1 MWTLM
6 KFTEFF
12 KCTNR
17 LRQEEPLTD
26 WLQRRLKS
34 LVAHTLVAAVTL
46 ASALPA
52 SAEQRI
58 ALIIGNSSYETVSA
72 LDNPTRDAE
81 LIASTLEQIDF
92 QVTLLIDATQ
102 IEMKQALSDFGRNL
116 RNGGADTTGLFYYAG
131 HGVQSF
137 GNNYLL
143 PVDVSLNDAADLD
156 LEGVEAQSV
165 LRQMASARNRTNFVI
180 LDACRNNP
188 FEDMAEFDSP
198 GLAEMKAP
206 TGTFL
211 SYATSPGAVALDGLG
226 QNSPFTTALAR
237 EMVKPGVAVEQ
248 MFKKV
253 RVSVLEETNGL
264 QTPWDT
270 SSLTN
275 NFTFV
280 DAPVEAPED
289 LAARSLWESVQATK
303 DPVQIM
309 LFLRGYPD
317 SAYADDARALLAE
330 AIESELTNDT
340 AVAQRPAP
348 AEPPADEQSMFE
360 AVQANPT
367 VEGYREYLNAFPNG
381 TFSEFAKGEIVA
393 LEAQASV
400 DPIGEGVSPE
410 PEETELALAEVEQE
424 RSTVPNVVKFDLP
437 LIAPGSVIDGIILSE
452 ITNISPLFP
461 PVEGL
466 PDEYWKGQS
475 CSNCHEWNKERLCD
489 QANVY
494 LTLSGQ
500 KSLEKPHP
508 FGGILKRNLRQW
520 AVGGCE

>member
-1 MWTLM
+1 M
-6 KFTEFF
+6 
-12 KCTNR
+12 
-17 LRQEEPLTD
+17 TD
-26 WLQRRLKS
+26 WLKNLGTS
-34 LVAHTLVAAVTL
+34 LFMKVVAVSVVVTF
-46 ASALPA
+46 ALPA
-52 SAEQRI
+52 AAQERI
-58 ALIIGNSSYETVSA
+58 ALVIGNSSYETVST

-102 IEMKQALSDFGRNL
+102 VEMKQALSDFGRNL
-116 RNGGADTTGLFYYAG
+116 RNGGPDTTGLFYYAG

-143 PVDVSLNDAADLD
+143 PVDVSLSDAADLD
-156 LEGVEAQSV
+156 LQGVEAQSV

-237 EMVKPGVAVEQ
+237 EMTRPGLPVEQ
-248 MFKKV
+248 MFKQV
-253 RVSVLEETNGL
+253 RVSVLEQTNGL

-275 NFTFV
+275 DFTFV
-280 DAPVEAPED
+280 NAPVEDPED

-317 SAYADDARALLAE
+317 RAYADDARALLAA
-330 AIESELTNDT
+330 AIEAELTNST
-340 AVAQRPAP
+340 ATAQRPAP

-367 VEGYREYLNAFPNG
+367 IEGYRTYLDAFPDG
-381 TFSEFAKGEIVA
+381 TFSEFARGEIVA
-393 LEAQASV
+393 LEAQAST
-400 DPIGEGVSPE
+400 DPVGQGVSPA
-410 PEETELALAEVEQE
+410 PEQTELALATTEQE

-437 LIAPGSVIDGIILSE
+437 LSAPGSVIDGIILSE
-452 ITNISPLFP
+452 ITNMSPLFP

-466 PDEYWKGQS
+466 PDEFWKEQT
-475 CSNCHEWNKERLCD
+475 CSSCHEWNKDRLCE

-500 KSLEKPHP
+500 KSMDKPHP

-520 AVGGCE
+520 ATGGCE

>member
-1 MWTLM
+1 M
-6 KFTEFF
+6 
-12 KCTNR
+12 
-17 LRQEEPLTD
+17 TD
-26 WLQRRLKS
+26 WLRRLGTFI
-34 LVAHTLVAAVTL
+34 LVKAIAATVVIVI
-46 ASALPA
+46 ALPA
-52 SAEQRI
+52 SAQERI
-58 ALIIGNSSYETVSA
+58 ALVIGNSTYETVSA
-72 LDNPTRDAE
+72 LDNPNRDAE

-102 IEMKQALSDFGRNL
+102 VEMKQALSDFGRNL
-116 RNGGADTTGLFYYAG
+116 RSGGPDTTGLFYYAG

-143 PVDVSLNDAADLD
+143 PVDVALSDAADLD
-156 LEGVEAQSV
+156 LQGVEAQSV

-237 EMVKPGVAVEQ
+237 EMTRPGLAVEQ
-248 MFKKV
+248 MFKQV
-253 RVSVLEETNGL
+253 RVSVLEQTNGM

-275 NFTFV
+275 DFTFV
-280 DAPVEAPED
+280 NAPIQDPED

-317 SAYADDARALLAE
+317 SAYAEEARALLAA

-340 AVAQRPAP
+340 AAVARPAP
-348 AEPPADEQSMFE
+348 AAPPADEQSMFE

-367 VEGYREYLNAFPNG
+367 VEGYRNYLDAFPSG
-381 TFSEFAKGEIVA
+381 TFSEFARGEIAA
-393 LEAQASV
+393 LEAQAST
-400 DPIGEGVSPE
+400 DPVGEGVSPA
-410 PEETELALAEVEQE
+410 TENTEVAMANVEQE

-437 LIAPGSVIDGIILSE
+437 LTAPGSVIDGIILSE
-452 ITNISPLFP
+452 ITNLSPMFP

-466 PDEYWKGQS
+466 PDEFWKEQS
-475 CSNCHEWNKERLCD
+475 CSNCHEWNQERLCD

-520 AVGGCE
+520 ATGGCE

>member
-1 MWTLM
+1 M
-6 KFTEFF
+6 
-12 KCTNR
+12 
-17 LRQEEPLTD
+17 TD
-26 WLQRRLKS
+26 WLQRLGTSISIMK
-34 LVAHTLVAAVTL
+34 AVAATVVVTFASS
-46 ASALPA
+46 ASA
-52 SAEQRI
+52 QDRI
-58 ALIIGNSSYETVSA
+58 ALVIGNSSYETVAA

-116 RNGGADTTGLFYYAG
+116 RNGGPDTTGLFYYAG

-143 PVDVSLNDAADLD
+143 PVDVSLSDAADLD
-156 LEGVEAQSV
+156 LQGVEAQSV

-237 EMVKPGVAVEQ
+237 EMTRPGLPVEQ
-248 MFKKV
+248 MFKQV
-253 RVSVLEETNGL
+253 RVSVLEKTNGL

-280 DAPVEAPED
+280 NAPVEDPED

-317 SAYADDARALLAE
+317 SAYADEARALLAT
-330 AIESELTNDT
+330 AIEAELTDDT
-340 AVAQRPAP
+340 AAVERPAP
-348 AEPPADEQSMFE
+348 ASPPADEQSLFE

-367 VEGYREYLNAFPNG
+367 VEGYRNYLDAFPNG
-381 TFSEFAKGEIVA
+381 TFAEFAKGEIAA
-393 LEAQASV
+393 LEAQAST
-400 DPIGEGVSPE
+400 DPIGEGPSAASQ
-410 PEETELALAEVEQE
+410 ETELAMAAVEQE
-424 RSTVPNVVKFDLP
+424 RSTVPNVVKFNPRRSGVSDRRHHP
-437 LIAPGSVIDGIILSE
+437 VRNHQHVAALS
-452 ITNISPLFP
+452 TSRR
-461 PVEGL
+461 
-466 PDEYWKGQS
+466 S
-475 CSNCHEWNKERLCD
+475 
-489 QANVY
+489 A
-494 LTLSGQ
+494 
-500 KSLEKPHP
+500 
-508 FGGILKRNLRQW
+508 
-520 AVGGCE
+520 

>member
-1 MWTLM
+1 MI
-6 KFTEFF
+6 
-12 KCTNR
+12 N
-17 LRQEEPLTD
+17 
-26 WLQRRLKS
+26 WLQRLGKTFT
-34 LVAHTLVAAVTL
+34 LTAATTLVLGAGT
-46 ASALPA
+46 LPA
-52 SAEQRI
+52 WAQERI
-58 ALIIGNSSYETVSA
+58 ALVIGNSGYETVSP
-72 LDNPTRDAE
+72 LDNPTRDAQ

-92 QVTLLIDATQ
+92 EVILLIDATQ
-102 IEMKQALSDFGRNL
+102 LEMKQALSDFGRSL

-143 PVDVSLNDAADLD
+143 PVDVSLSDAADLD

-188 FEDMAEFDSP
+188 FENMAEFDSP

-226 QNSPFTTALAR
+226 ENSPFTTALAR

-248 MFKKV
+248 MFKQV
-253 RVSVLEETNGL
+253 RVSVLDQTNGM

-280 DAPVEAPED
+280 NAPIEDPED

-340 AVAQRPAP
+340 AAVESPAP
-348 AEPPADEQSMFE
+348 ADPPADEQALFE
-360 AVQANPT
+360 AAQANPT
-367 VEGYREYLNAFPNG
+367 VEAYRRYIDAFPNG
-381 TFSEFAKGEIVA
+381 TFSEFARGEIEA

-400 DPIGEGVSPE
+400 DPIGEGVTPVE
-410 PEETELALAEVEQE
+410 EETELAMATTEQE

-437 LIAPGSVIDGIILSE
+437 VVAPGSIIDGIILSE
-452 ITNISPLFP
+452 ITTMSPMFP

-466 PDEYWKGQS
+466 PDEFWKEQS
-475 CSNCHEWNKERLCD
+475 CANCHEWNQARLCD

-508 FGGILKRNLRQW
+508 FGGVLKRNLRQW
-520 AVGGCE
+520 AAGGCE

>member
-1 MWTLM
+1 LI
-6 KFTEFF
+6 
-12 KCTNR
+12 
-17 LRQEEPLTD
+17 D
-26 WLQRRLKS
+26 WLKRLGKTLACS
-34 LVAHTLVAAVTL
+34 ASAACLVAAGAT
-46 ASALPA
+46 
-52 SAEQRI
+52 SAEAQQRI
-58 ALIIGNSSYETVSA
+58 ALVIGNSTYESVSA
-72 LDNPTRDAE
+72 LDNPSRDAE

-102 IEMKQALSDFGRNL
+102 IEMKRALSDFGRNL

-143 PVDVSLNDAADLD
+143 PIDASLSDAADLD

-188 FEDMAEFDSP
+188 FENMAGFDSP

-237 EMVKPGVAVEQ
+237 EMTKPGVPVEQ
-248 MFKKV
+248 MFKQV
-253 RVSVLEETNGL
+253 RISVLEQTNGL

-280 DAPVEAPED
+280 NAPQEEPED
-289 LAARSLWESVQATK
+289 LAARQLWESVQATK

-309 LFLRGYPD
+309 LFMRGYPN
-317 SAYADDARALLAE
+317 SIYADDARALLAE
-330 AIESELTNDT
+330 AIEAEINNE
-340 AVAQRPAP
+340 AVVAERPAP
-348 AEPPADEQSMFE
+348 AEPPADEQTMFE

-367 VEGYREYLNAFPNG
+367 VDGYREYLDAFPNG
-381 TFSEFAKGEIVA
+381 TFSEFARGEIEA

-400 DPIGEGVSPE
+400 DPVGEGVTTE
-410 PEETELALAEVEQE
+410 TEETELALAEIDQE
-424 RSTVPNVVKFDLP
+424 RSSVPNVVEFNLP
-437 LIAPGSVIDGIILSE
+437 LTAPGSVIDGIILSE
-452 ITNISPLFP
+452 ITNLSPLFP

-466 PDEYWKGQS
+466 PEEYWKDQT
-475 CSNCHEWNKERLCD
+475 CSNCHEWNQERLCN
-489 QANVY
+489 QSNVY

-500 KSLEKPHP
+500 KSMEKPHP

-520 AVGGCE
+520 AAGGCQ

>member
-1 MWTLM
+1 M
-6 KFTEFF
+6 
-12 KCTNR
+12 
-17 LRQEEPLTD
+17 TD
-26 WLQRRLKS
+26 WIRRLGTRFTIKTFAFG
-34 LVAHTLVAAVTL
+34 LAVTL
-46 ASALPA
+46 TAGVASAQ
-52 SAEQRI
+52 ERI
-58 ALIIGNSSYETVSA
+58 ALVIGNSTYTTVSA
-72 LDNPTRDAE
+72 LDNPTRDAQ

-102 IEMKQALSDFGRNL
+102 NEMKRALSDFGRSL

-188 FEDMAEFDSP
+188 FADMAEFDSP

-211 SYATSPGAVALDGLG
+211 SYATSPGAVALDGTG
-226 QNSPFTTALAR
+226 ENSPFTLALAQ
-237 EMVKPGVAVEQ
+237 EMTKPGVPVEQ
-248 MFKKV
+248 MFKQV
-253 RVSVLEETNGL
+253 RISVLDQTNGL

-280 DAPVEAPED
+280 DAPQETPED
-289 LAARSLWESVQATK
+289 LAARQLWTSVQATK

-317 SAYADDARALLAE
+317 SIYADEARALLAE
-330 AIESELTNDT
+330 AIESELTDDT
-340 AVAQRPAP
+340 VAAARP
-348 AEPPADEQSMFE
+348 EPTGPSEDEQAMFD

-367 VEGYREYLNAFPNG
+367 VDAYQEFLNAYPDG
-381 TFSEFAKGEIVA
+381 TYSEFARGEIEA
-393 LEAQASV
+393 LTAQAST
-400 DPIGEGVSPE
+400 DPVGEGVSTAE
-410 PEETELALAEVEQE
+410 PAEETELAMVAEQE
-424 RSTVPNVVKFDLP
+424 RSSVPNVVKFDLP
-437 LIAPGSVIDGIILSE
+437 LVAPGSIIDGVLLSE
-452 ITNISPLFP
+452 ITQLSPMFP

-466 PDEYWKGQS
+466 PEEYWKDVT
-475 CSNCHEWNKERLCD
+475 CSNCHEWNKDRLCE
-489 QANVY
+489 QSNVY
-494 LTLSGQ
+494 LNFSGQ
-500 KSLEKPHP
+500 KNLEKPHP
-508 FGGILKRNLRQW
+508 FNGDLKRNLRQW
-520 AVGGCE
+520 AIGGCQ

>member
-1 MWTLM
+1 MNDWLP
-6 KFTEFF
+6 
-12 KCTNR
+12 R
-17 LRQEEPLTD
+17 LRN
-26 WLQRRLKS
+26 
-34 LVAHTLVAAVTL
+34 
-46 ASALPA
+46 
-52 SAEQRI
+52 RI
-58 ALIIGNSSYETVSA
+58 ALKALGACLALVAGVSPAVAQERIALVIGNSSYETVSA

-102 IEMKQALSDFGRNL
+102 NEMKRALSDFGRSL

-143 PVDVSLNDAADLD
+143 PVDVSLSDAADLD

-188 FEDMAEFDSP
+188 FADMAEFDSP

-211 SYATSPGAVALDGLG
+211 SYATSPGAVALDGTG
-226 QNSPFTTALAR
+226 QNSPFTTALVR
-237 EMVKPGVAVEQ
+237 EMTKPGVAVEQ
-248 MFKKV
+248 MFKQV
-253 RVSVLEETNGL
+253 RVSVLEQTNGL

-275 NFTFV
+275 DFKFV
-280 DAPVEAPED
+280 NAPVEDPED
-289 LAARSLWESVQATK
+289 LAARQLWESVQATK

-309 LFLRGYPD
+309 LFLRGYPN
-317 SAYADDARALLAE
+317 SAYAADARALLAE
-330 AIESELTNDT
+330 AIESELTNET
-340 AVAQRPAP
+340 AVVERPAP
-348 AEPPADEQSMFE
+348 AGPTADEQSMFE

-367 VEGYREYLNAFPNG
+367 IEGYQEYLNAFPNG
-381 TFSEFAKGEIVA
+381 TFSEFARGEVEA
-393 LEAQASV
+393 LQANNNL
-400 DPIGEGVSPE
+400 DPVGEGVSAPA
-410 PEETELALAEVEQE
+410 EETELAMVAEQE
-424 RSTVPNVVKFDLP
+424 RSTVPNIVKYDVP
-437 LIAPGSVIDGIILSE
+437 LVAPGSIIDGILLSE
-452 ITNISPLFP
+452 ITALSPMFP

-466 PDEYWKGQS
+466 PDEYWKEQS
-475 CSNCHEWNKERLCD
+475 CANCHEWTKDRLCD
-489 QANVY
+489 QSNVY
-494 LTLSGQ
+494 LNLSGQ

-508 FGGILKRNLRQW
+508 FNGLLKRNLKQW
-520 AVGGCE
+520 AAGGCQ

>member
-1 MWTLM
+1 ML
-6 KFTEFF
+6 
-12 KCTNR
+12 
-17 LRQEEPLTD
+17 
-26 WLQRRLKS
+26 
-34 LVAHTLVAAVTL
+34 LVAGAAPGW
-46 ASALPA
+46 AQ
-52 SAEQRI
+52 ERI
-58 ALIIGNSSYETVSA
+58 ALVIGNSNYQSVSP

-102 IEMKQALSDFGRNL
+102 VEMKQALSDFGRNL

-188 FEDMAEFDSP
+188 FENMAEFDSP

-237 EMVKPGVAVEQ
+237 EMTRPGVAVEQ
-248 MFKKV
+248 MFKQV
-253 RVSVLEETNGL
+253 RVSVLEQTNGL

-275 NFTFV
+275 DFTFV
-280 DAPVEAPED
+280 NAPTEKPED
-289 LAARSLWESVQATK
+289 FAARQLWESVQATR

-309 LFLRGYPD
+309 LFLRGYGD
-317 SAYADDARALLAE
+317 SPYAEEARALLAE
-330 AIESELTNDT
+330 VIETELTSDAP
-340 AVAQRPAP
+340 AVERPAP
-348 AEPPADEQSMFE
+348 AGPSEDEQTLFE
-360 AVQANPT
+360 TAQANPT
-367 VEGYREYLNAFPNG
+367 VDAYQRYLDAFPNG
-381 TFSEFAKGEIVA
+381 TFAEFARGEIAA

-400 DPIGEGVSPE
+400 DPVGEGVSPTT
-410 PEETELALAEVEQE
+410 EETELAMATVEQE
-424 RSTVPNVVKFDLP
+424 RSSVPNVVKFNLP
-437 LIAPGSVIDGIILSE
+437 LVAPGSVIDGIILSE
-452 ITNISPLFP
+452 ITNMSPLFP

-466 PDEYWKGQS
+466 PEEYWKEQT
-475 CSNCHEWNKERLCD
+475 CSNCHEWTQQRLCD

-494 LTLSGQ
+494 VTLSGQ

>member
-1 MWTLM
+1 M
-6 KFTEFF
+6 
-12 KCTNR
+12 TN
-17 LRQEEPLTD
+17 
-26 WLQRRLKS
+26 WLQQLGKTVTYLAVS
-34 LVAHTLVAAVTL
+34 VLVFSS
-46 ASALPA
+46 SALPA
-52 SAEQRI
+52 WAQQRI
-58 ALIIGNSSYETVSA
+58 ALVVGNSSYESVSA

-102 IEMKQALSDFGRNL
+102 NEMKQALSDFGRNL
-116 RNGGADTTGLFYYAG
+116 RSGGPDTTGLFYYAG

-143 PVDVSLNDAADLD
+143 PVDVSLSDAADLD
-156 LEGVEAQSV
+156 LQGVEAQSV

-237 EMVKPGVAVEQ
+237 EMTKPGVAVEQ
-248 MFKKV
+248 MFKQV
-253 RVSVLEETNGL
+253 RVSVLEETNGM

-275 NFTFV
+275 DFTFV
-280 DAPVEAPED
+280 NAPIENPED

-317 SAYADDARALLAE
+317 SKYAEAARALLAT

-340 AVAQRPAP
+340 AAARPAP
-348 AEPPADEQSMFE
+348 PEPPADEQTMFE

-367 VEGYREYLNAFPNG
+367 VDGYRNYLDAFPNG
-381 TFSEFAKGEIVA
+381 TFSEFARGEIAA

-400 DPIGEGVSPE
+400 DPVGQGVTPA
-410 PEETELALAEVEQE
+410 PAETELAMATPEQE
-424 RSTVPNVVKFDLP
+424 RSSVPNVVKFNLP
-437 LIAPGSVIDGIILSE
+437 LVAPGSVIDGIILSE
-452 ITNISPLFP
+452 ITNMSPMFP

-466 PDEYWKGQS
+466 PDEYWKEQS
-475 CSNCHEWNKERLCD
+475 CSNCHEWNQQRLCD

-508 FGGILKRNLRQW
+508 FGGIFKRNLRQW
-520 AVGGCE
+520 AAGGCE